1 MMKKTKFTDSQ
12 ILSILKEYEQ
22 GLSARDLA
30 RKHGFYYQTL
40 YSWKERFNGVETVS
54 ELTKLK
60 DLASEN
66 ARLKKMYANLSLE
79 HEALKD
85 VLSKKW

>member
-1 MMKKTKFTDSQ
+1 MKKKKFSDGQ
-12 ILSILKEYEQ
+12 ILSILKEYES
-22 GLSARDLA
+22 GINARDLA

-40 YSWKERFNGVETVS
+40 YEWEKRFSGVESTA
-54 ELTKLK
+54 ELARFR
-60 DLASEN
+60 DLESEN

-79 HEALKD
+79 HEVLKD